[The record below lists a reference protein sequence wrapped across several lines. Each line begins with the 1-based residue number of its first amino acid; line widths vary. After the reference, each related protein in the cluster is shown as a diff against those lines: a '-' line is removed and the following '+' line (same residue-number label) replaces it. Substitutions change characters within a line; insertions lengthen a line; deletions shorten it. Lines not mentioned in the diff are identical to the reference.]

1 MHELS
6 GTCVGAGT
14 SGDEV
19 CRISIHVLRDE
30 QSHIR
35 TLLATRES
43 AVLPDGSLVGG
54 DRPLQLV
61 TDAIEPEALDDA
73 KVEVAVGTC
82 QRDGQDD
89 SRILAALEPGDVNG
103 SRSAAC
109 GGWRGRRGADRRA
122 AATALGMTADR
133 GSPGSGDNRIAPTGS
148 RQATRQTVLNAAHAR
163 SRPHGGTSAAGTCR
177 CTTVRRSRNTTRCAA
192 TPAACSTS
200 RITTVVDLPAR
211 VRPFLHQARRQ
222 FGRQAAEAGQGAV
235 HHHAQRRRRVIDD
248 LIVYYHVERI
258 SA

>member
-1 MHELS
+1 MNREMAKSFDTLFDSLALCAATLLAAAFAMGSACAGELQHEDKWVGTVVPPYPSGVHELS

-35 TLLATRES
+35 TLLATRE
-43 AVLPDGSLVGG
+43 LRYLDGSLVGG

-89 SRILAALEPGDVNG
+89 SRILAALEPGKDVEWFTRFRG
-103 SRSAAC
+103 L
-109 GGWRGRRGADRRA
+109 WRLGEDGRFV
-122 AATALGMTADR
+122 ALD
-133 GSPGSGDNRIAPTGS
+133 P
-148 RQATRQTVLNAAHAR
+148 
-163 SRPHGGTSAAGTCR
+163 AGVRCR
-177 CTTVRRSRNTTRCAA
+177 NEG
-192 TPAACSTS
+192 
-200 RITTVVDLPAR
+200 
-211 VRPFLHQARRQ
+211 
-222 FGRQAAEAGQGAV
+222 FGYDG
-235 HHHAQRRRRVIDD
+235 
-248 LIVYYHVERI
+248 
-258 SA
+258 